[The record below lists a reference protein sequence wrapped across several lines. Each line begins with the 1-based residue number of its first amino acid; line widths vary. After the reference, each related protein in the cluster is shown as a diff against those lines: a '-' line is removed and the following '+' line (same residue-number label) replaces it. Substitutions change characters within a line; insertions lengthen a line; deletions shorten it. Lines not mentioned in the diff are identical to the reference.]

1 MDPKAMITYWIK
13 IESRQT
19 LSDSTRIRMS
29 SHGIHRCPC
38 EGYGVLEA
46 YEWLLPPKI
55 KLLSPENQWLED
67 VFPIELVP

>member
-1 MDPKAMITYWIK
+1 MITYWIK

-19 LSDSTRIRMS
+19 LSASTRIRMS

-46 YEWLLPPKI
+46 YE
-55 KLLSPENQWLED
+55 
-67 VFPIELVP
+67 